1 MAKKPIVIEKETLES
16 LKRLRGAQQ
25 NLHLEVGGL
34 EAHKSK
40 LLGEFHK
47 VTAELTGLMVSLEE
61 KHGKGSVNLDTGEF
75 TLEEPPKDANS

>member
-1 MAKKPIVIEKETLES
+1 MAKKPIIIEKEALET

-25 NLHLEVGGL
+25 NLQLEVGGI

-47 VTAELTGLMVSLEE
+47 VTAELTSAMVSLEE
-61 KHGKGSVNLDTGEF
+61 KHGKGTVNLDSGEF

>member
-1 MAKKPIVIEKETLES
+1 MAKKPIIIEKEALET

-25 NLHLEVGGL
+25 NLQLEVGGI

-47 VTAELTGLMVSLEE
+47 VTAELTAAMVSLEE
-61 KHGKGSVNLDTGEF
+61 KHGKGTVNLDSGEF